1 MNERPADL
9 LRDVGRSDPRGPACE
24 VGAVLL
30 SVALFTASFPPFAL
44 RPLAWVALAPL
55 FAVVRGATPRRAL
68 GLTLL
73 WSFAAAYATGTWL
86 PPAIATYFE
95 QPLAVGIAFFL
106 FVAATMVAPYYL
118 VFAFAWRRMP
128 AHPLLPWLGAA
139 AWVTAELGRGRLFT
153 DTPFFIGNPWGLV
166 GYSQA
171 GLGPVTQVASLFGI
185 YGVSFAVASSNAA
198 WAELWRA
205 RAGLADAPARALG
218 RLALG
223 LAPGALAI
231 AFGAVALARADDPG
245 PPSRI
250 AVVQGNLDVGS
261 RWKAELYG
269 ANLEVYLELTRA
281 AIERHRPALVVW
293 PEAAMTFFV
302 ADEPLYRRALG
313 AVLPEGV
320 ELLAGAPRTEG
331 RGHDAIYFNSTF
343 VFGPD
348 GEIRGRYDK
357 EYLVPFTEYFPLR
370 VDFLRRQFGRAREFT
385 RGAPGPPLDTIAGPV
400 GVAVC
405 NEAMLPEV
413 VSARVAA
420 GATWLVNPS
429 NDSWLAD
436 AQYSEMQFDVVSLRA
451 VEQRRTLVRASTS
464 GPSAVVDPWGRVRV
478 RSAPLE
484 RSVIVGEVRPRHGLT
499 LYNRIGDAFAF
510 ACVAVAL
517 AAAWRDHGER
527 AQGAG
532 PVQ

>member
-1 MNERPADL
+1 
-9 LRDVGRSDPRGPACE
+9 
-24 VGAVLL
+24 VLL

-55 FAVVRGATPRRAL
+55 FVVVRGATARRAL
-68 GLTLL
+68 GWTLV

-95 QPLAVGIAFFL
+95 QPLALGVGFFL

-128 AHPLLPWLGAA
+128 DHPLLPWLGAA

-166 GYSQA
+166 GYSQV
-171 GLGPVTQVASLFGI
+171 GLDAVTQVASLFGV
-185 YGVSFAVASSNAA
+185 YGVSFVVASSNAA
-198 WAELWRA
+198 VAELWRA
-205 RAGLADAPARALG
+205 RAGLAAAPGRALG
-218 RLALG
+218 RLAVG

-231 AFGAVALARADDPG
+231 AFGAVALARGDATG
-245 PPSRI
+245 PATRI

-261 RWKAELYG
+261 RWRPELYG
-269 ANLEVYLELTRA
+269 ANLDVYLQLTRA
-281 AIERHRPALVVW
+281 AVERHRPGLVVW
-293 PEAAMTFFV
+293 PEVAMTFFV
-302 ADEPLYRRALG
+302 EEEPLYRRALG
-313 AVLPEGV
+313 AALPAGV
-320 ELLAGAPRTEG
+320 ELVAGGPRTEG
-331 RGHDAIYFNSTF
+331 DGRDALYFNTTF
-343 VFGPD
+343 AFGPD
-348 GEIRGRYDK
+348 GAIRDRYDK

-370 VDFLRRQFGRAREFT
+370 IDFLRRQFGRAREFT
-385 RGAPGPPLDTIAGPV
+385 RGAPDPPPLATRAGPA

-413 VSARVAA
+413 VARRVAA
-420 GATWLVNPS
+420 GATWLLNPS

-478 RSAPLE
+478 RSEPLT
-484 RSVIVGEVRPRHGLT
+484 RSVIVGEVRPRRGLT

-510 ACVAVAL
+510 ACVAVAV
-517 AAAWRDHGER
+517 AAAWRDRSAAPAE
-527 AQGAG
+527 GAG
-532 PVQ
+532 AVDR